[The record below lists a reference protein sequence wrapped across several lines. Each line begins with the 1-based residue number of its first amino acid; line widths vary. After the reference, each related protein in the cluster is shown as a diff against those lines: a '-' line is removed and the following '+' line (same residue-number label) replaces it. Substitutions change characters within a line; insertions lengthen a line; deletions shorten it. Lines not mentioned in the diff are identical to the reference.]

1 MKLKR
6 VEVQAQMFLELMA
19 RLLVLVARG
28 CCGCR
33 KLVMPMGDGPVL
45 KKQW

>member
-1 MKLKR
+1 MKLKQ
-6 VEVQAQMFLELMA
+6 VKVQAQMFLELA